1 MISFSDIKNGHAR
14 IAVVGLG
21 YVGLPLAA
29 AFGRHV
35 PVIGFDI
42 SEAKIAELER
52 GHDST
57 GELTSD
63 ELAATQI
70 SYTTDAA
77 CLKDAS
83 FIIVTVPTPLRD
95 DKTPDLSPLQAASTD
110 DRSQPEARQYRGL

>member
-1 MISFSDIKNGHAR
+1 MISFSDIKNSHAG

-42 SEAKIAELER
+42 SETKIAELER
-52 GHDST
+52 GYDST
-57 GELTSD
+57 GELTSG

-70 SYTTDAA
+70 SYPHTMFY
-77 CLKDAS
+77 AS
-83 FIIVTVPTPLRD
+83 P
-95 DKTPDLSPLQAASTD
+95 
-110 DRSQPEARQYRGL
+110 

>member
-1 MISFSDIKNGHAR
+1 MVSFAEIKNGQAR

-42 SEAKIAELER
+42 SQTKIADLEQ

-57 GELTSD
+57 GELTSSD
-63 ELAATQI
+63 QAATQI
-70 SYTTDAA
+70 HYTADPAR
-77 CLKDAS
+77 LKEAS

-95 DKTPDLSPLQAASTD
+95 DKTLDLSPLHASSTQ
-110 DRSQPEARQYRGL
+110 SVAT